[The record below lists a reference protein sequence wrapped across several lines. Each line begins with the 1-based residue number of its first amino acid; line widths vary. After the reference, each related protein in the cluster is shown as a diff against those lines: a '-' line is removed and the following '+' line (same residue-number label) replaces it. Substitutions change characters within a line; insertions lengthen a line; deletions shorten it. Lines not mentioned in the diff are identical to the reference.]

1 MSSIHLG
8 GGVRRQARQPEDQ
21 AILAKRKLVFV
32 VDDDASVLKS
42 IQRLLI
48 GHGFSAR
55 VFASGV
61 ALLDHD
67 DFDEAFCI
75 ILDVNLNDQSGIDL
89 RTKLTAQGVVA
100 PVIFIT
106 GTDTPTKRSAAMRSG
121 CIAYLTKPFS
131 APSLIEPVTLA
142 FAAA

>member
-1 MSSIHLG
+1 
-8 GGVRRQARQPEDQ
+8 
-21 AILAKRKLVFV
+21 VFV
-32 VDDDASVLKS
+32 VDDDGSVLKS

-89 RTKLTAQGVVA
+89 RTKLAAQGVVA

-106 GTDTPTKRSAAMRSG
+106 GNDTPTKRSAAMRSDASH
-121 CIAYLTKPFS
+121 I
-131 APSLIEPVTLA
+131 
-142 FAAA
+142 